1 MKKLLFISLVILAF
15 MNASCEKSM
24 QIVSLQHELL
34 EFDTVTFNSV
44 FEVTLK
50 QDTFNQLKI
59 EGADKIVKDITF
71 EISNGHLTL
80 KNNFKGNWVYPK
92 NNKIKILLTTNGLSR
107 INANET
113 CNIQSINTL
122 TGNEIGLVMTS
133 KLNEAALKVNC
144 NSFYYWN
151 NFPCGGKIT
160 LSGNANELKLWNV
173 ALMQVDAAALL
184 CNVARIEN
192 ASKGAC
198 SINCVQKLVY
208 SITGEGNIY
217 ASGHPTEI
225 VPMEM
230 TSSGQLILQ

>member
-1 MKKLLFISLVILAF
+1 MKTLLFTTLFIWAFVI
-15 MNASCEKSM
+15 ASCEKSM
-24 QIVSLQHELL
+24 QTVSIQHELL

-59 EGADKIVKDITF
+59 EGADKIVKDIAFDIT
-71 EISNGHLTL
+71 NGHLTL
-80 KNNFKGNWVYPK
+80 KNNYKGNWVHPK
-92 NNKIKILLTTNGLSR
+92 NNKIKIFLTTNGLSR

-122 TGNEIGLVMTS
+122 TGGEIGLVMTS
-133 KLNEAALKVNC
+133 KLNEATLKVNC

-160 LSGNANELKLWNV
+160 LSGIANELKLWNV
-173 ALMQVDAAALL
+173 ALMQVDAAELV
-184 CNVARIEN
+184 CNIARIEN

-198 SINCVQKLVY
+198 KINCIQKLVY

-217 ASGHPTEI
+217 ASGHPAEI
-225 VPMEM
+225 VPMEIS
-230 TSSGQLILQ
+230 SSGQLILQ